1 MRKVVAAGSILVD
14 KINEIGAYPK
24 AGELTQIRA
33 RARVPGGLVPNA
45 GCDIRILDARIP
57 VAAFGAVG
65 DDDDGRFAVAE
76 LKRRGLDTSGVVV
89 KPTATSFTDVMSVP
103 GGERTFFTYPGASA
117 EWGYDDFPFE
127 KIEAGDLVL
136 LGYFLLLAKID
147 AGDGLRILKEL
158 KRRGLDT
165 SGVVVKPTA
174 TSFTDVMSVPGGER
188 TFFTY
193 PGASAD
199 WGYDDFPFD
208 LVQAGDLV
216 LLGYF
221 LLLAKIDAGDGLRIL
236 RELRRRG
243 VETAIDLVSENSDRY
258 SLVRECLPFVDNLIV
273 NEIEAARIAG
283 MDGVR
288 GATALTDVASRLFEL
303 GVQKRVVI
311 HMPEKGVSL
320 LRDGTWTEARS
331 VGLPNGFIKGKT
343 GAGDAYCAG
352 CLVGIFNGLAEKEI
366 LELGGI
372 AAVGAMSAPGAV
384 EGMRSIAE
392 LKKLVSTLTPDS

>member
-1 MRKVVAAGSILVD
+1 MRKVIAAGSILVD

-33 RARVPGGLVPNA
+33 LSRVPGGLVPNT
-45 GCDIRILDARIP
+45 GSDVHILDPRIP

-76 LKRRGLDTSGVVV
+76 LRRRGLDTAGVVV
-89 KPTATSFTDVMSVP
+89 KPA
-103 GGERTFFTYPGASA
+103 
-117 EWGYDDFPFE
+117 
-127 KIEAGDLVL
+127 
-136 LGYFLLLAKID
+136 
-147 AGDGLRILKEL
+147 
-158 KRRGLDT
+158 
-165 SGVVVKPTA
+165 A

-208 LVQAGDLV
+208 RVGEGDLV

-236 RELRRRG
+236 KELKRRG
-243 VETAIDLVSENSDRY
+243 AETAIDLVSENSDRY
-258 SLVRECLPFVDNLIV
+258 ALVREVLPYVDHLIV

-283 MDGVR
+283 IDGELK
-288 GATALTDVASRLFEL
+288 TVAAKLLEL
-303 GVQKRVVI
+303 GVQKRVII
-311 HMPEKGVSL
+311 HMPAKGVSL
-320 LRDGTWTEARS
+320 LKDGTWTEVPS
-331 VGLPNGFIKGKT
+331 VDIPKSFIKGKT
-343 GAGDAYCAG
+343 GAGDAFCAG
-352 CLVGIFNGLAEKEI
+352 SLVGIFNGLPENEI
-366 LELGGI
+366 LDLGGL

-384 EGMRSIAE
+384 EGMRSISE
-392 LKKLVSTLTPDS
+392 LRQLIQNL

>member
-33 RARVPGGLVPNA
+33 RSRVPGGLVPNT
-45 GCDIRILDARIP
+45 GCDIRILDPGIP

-76 LKRRGLDTSGVVV
+76 LKRRGLDTAGVVV
-89 KPTATSFTDVMSVP
+89 KAM
-103 GGERTFFTYPGASA
+103 
-117 EWGYDDFPFE
+117 
-127 KIEAGDLVL
+127 
-136 LGYFLLLAKID
+136 
-147 AGDGLRILKEL
+147 
-158 KRRGLDT
+158 
-165 SGVVVKPTA
+165 A

-208 LVQAGDLV
+208 MVEEGDIV

-221 LLLAKIDAGDGLRIL
+221 LLLAKVDAGDGLRIL
-236 RELRRRG
+236 KKLKRIG
-243 VETAIDLVSENSDRY
+243 AETAIDLVSENSNRY
-258 SLVRECLPFVDNLIV
+258 ALVRICLPYVDNLVV
-273 NEIEAARIAG
+273 NEIEASRLAGVEGDLREIA
-283 MDGVR
+283 
-288 GATALTDVASRLFEL
+288 ARLFEL
-303 GVQKRVVI
+303 GVQRRVVI

-320 LRDGTWTEARS
+320 LKNGTWTEVES
-331 VGLPNGFIKGKT
+331 VALPEGFIKGKT
-343 GAGDAYCAG
+343 GAGDAFCAG
-352 CLVGIFNGLAEKEI
+352 CLTGIFNGLSEKEI

-392 LKKLVSTLTPDS
+392 LRRLVSSLSTTD

>member
-1 MRKVVAAGSILVD
+1 MRKVVTAGSILVD

-33 RARVPGGLVPNA
+33 RSRVPGGLVPNT
-45 GCDIRILDARIP
+45 GCDIRILDPGIP

-76 LKRRGLDTSGVVV
+76 LKRRGLDTAGVVV
-89 KPTATSFTDVMSVP
+89 KA
-103 GGERTFFTYPGASA
+103 
-117 EWGYDDFPFE
+117 
-127 KIEAGDLVL
+127 
-136 LGYFLLLAKID
+136 
-147 AGDGLRILKEL
+147 
-158 KRRGLDT
+158 
-165 SGVVVKPTA
+165 TA

-208 LVQAGDLV
+208 MVEEGDIV

-221 LLLAKIDAGDGLRIL
+221 LLLAKVDAGDGLRIL
-236 RELRRRG
+236 KKLKRIG
-243 VETAIDLVSENSDRY
+243 AETAIDLVSENSNRY
-258 SLVRECLPFVDNLIV
+258 ALVRICLPYVDNLVV
-273 NEIEAARIAG
+273 NEIEASRLAGVEGDLREIA
-283 MDGVR
+283 
-288 GATALTDVASRLFEL
+288 ARLFEL
-303 GVQKRVVI
+303 GVQRRVVI

-320 LRDGTWTEARS
+320 LKNGTWTEVES
-331 VGLPNGFIKGKT
+331 VALPEGFIKGKT
-343 GAGDAYCAG
+343 GAGDAFCAG
-352 CLVGIFNGLAEKEI
+352 CLTGIFNGLSEKEI

-392 LKKLVSTLTPDS
+392 LRRLVSSLSTTD

>member
-33 RARVPGGLVPNA
+33 RSRVPGGLVPNT
-45 GCDIRILDARIP
+45 GCDIHILDSRIP
-57 VAAFGAVG
+57 VSAFGAVG

-76 LKRRGLDTSGVVV
+76 LKRRGLDT
-89 KPTATSFTDVMSVP
+89 A
-103 GGERTFFTYPGASA
+103 
-117 EWGYDDFPFE
+117 
-127 KIEAGDLVL
+127 
-136 LGYFLLLAKID
+136 
-147 AGDGLRILKEL
+147 
-158 KRRGLDT
+158 
-165 SGVVVKPTA
+165 GVVVKPTA

-199 WGYDDFPFD
+199 WGYDDFPFEKIEP
-208 LVQAGDLV
+208 GDLV

-221 LLLAKIDAGDGLRIL
+221 LLLAKVDAGDGLRIL
-236 RELRRRG
+236 KELKRIG
-243 VETAIDLVSENSDRY
+243 AETAIDLVSENSDRY
-258 SLVRECLPFVDNLIV
+258 SLVRECLPHVDNLVV

-288 GATALTDVASRLFEL
+288 GASALPEVAARLFEL

-331 VGLPNGFIKGKT
+331 VELPNGFIKDKT

-366 LELGGI
+366 LDLGGI
-372 AAVGAMSAPGAV
+372 AAVGAMSATGAV
-384 EGMRSIAE
+384 EGMRPIAD
-392 LKKLVSTLTPDS
+392 LKKLISSFGGH

>member
-1 MRKVVAAGSILVD
+1 MRKVVTAGSILVD

-33 RARVPGGLVPNA
+33 RSRVPGGLVPNT
-45 GCDIRILDARIP
+45 GCGIRILDPGIP

-76 LKRRGLDTSGVVV
+76 LKRRGLDASGVVV
-89 KPTATSFTDVMSVP
+89 KPTT
-103 GGERTFFTYPGASA
+103 
-117 EWGYDDFPFE
+117 
-127 KIEAGDLVL
+127 
-136 LGYFLLLAKID
+136 
-147 AGDGLRILKEL
+147 
-158 KRRGLDT
+158 
-165 SGVVVKPTA
+165 

-208 LVQAGDLV
+208 MVGDGDLV

-221 LLLAKIDAGDGLRIL
+221 LLLAKVDAGDGLRIL
-236 RELRRRG
+236 KKLKRIG
-243 VETAIDLVSENSDRY
+243 AETAIDLVSENSNRY
-258 SLVRECLPFVDNLIV
+258 ALVRICLPYVDNLVV
-273 NEIEAARIAG
+273 NEIEASRLAGVEGDLREIA
-283 MDGVR
+283 
-288 GATALTDVASRLFEL
+288 ARLFEL
-303 GVQKRVVI
+303 GVQRRVVI

-320 LRDGTWTEARS
+320 LKDGAWTEVSS
-331 VGLPNGFIKGKT
+331 VALPEGFIKGKT
-343 GAGDAYCAG
+343 GAGDAFCAG
-352 CLVGIFNGLAEKEI
+352 CLTGIFNGLAEKEI

-392 LKKLVSTLTPDS
+392 LRRLVSSLSTTD

>member
-14 KINEIGAYPK
+14 KINEIDAYPK

-33 RARVPGGLVPNA
+33 RSRVPGGLVPNT
-45 GCDIRILDARIP
+45 GCDIHILDSGIP
-57 VAAFGAVG
+57 VSAFGAVG

-76 LKRRGLDTSGVVV
+76 LKRRGLDTAGVVV

-136 LGYFLLLAKID
+136 LGYFLLLAKVD
-147 AGDGLRILKEL
+147 AGDGFRILKEL
-158 KRRGLDT
+158 KRI
-165 SGVVVKPTA
+165 
-174 TSFTDVMSVPGGER
+174 
-188 TFFTY
+188 
-193 PGASAD
+193 GA
-199 WGYDDFPFD
+199 
-208 LVQAGDLV
+208 
-216 LLGYF
+216 
-221 LLLAKIDAGDGLRIL
+221 
-236 RELRRRG
+236 
-243 VETAIDLVSENSDRY
+243 ETAIDLVSENSDRY
-258 SLVRECLPFVDNLIV
+258 SLVRECLPYVDSLIV
-273 NEIEAARIAG
+273 NEIEAVRIAG

-288 GATALTDVASRLFEL
+288 GASALPEVAARLLEL

-320 LRDGTWTEARS
+320 LKDGAWTEVKS
-331 VGLPNGFIKGKT
+331 VALPEGFIKGKT

-384 EGMRSIAE
+384 EGMRPISE
-392 LKKLVSTLTPDS
+392 LKELISTLQLQL

>member
-33 RARVPGGLVPNA
+33 LSRAPGGLVPNT
-45 GCDIRILDARIP
+45 GCDIHILDPEVP

-76 LKRRGLDTSGVVV
+76 LKRRGLDTAGVVV
-89 KPTATSFTDVMSVP
+89 KPA
-103 GGERTFFTYPGASA
+103 
-117 EWGYDDFPFE
+117 
-127 KIEAGDLVL
+127 
-136 LGYFLLLAKID
+136 
-147 AGDGLRILKEL
+147 
-158 KRRGLDT
+158 
-165 SGVVVKPTA
+165 A

-199 WGYDDFPFD
+199 WGFDDFPFD
-208 LVQAGDLV
+208 SVSEGDLV

-221 LLLAKIDAGDGLRIL
+221 LLLAKIDAGDGLKIL
-236 RELRRRG
+236 KELKRRG
-243 VETAIDLVSENSDRY
+243 IETAIDLVSENSDRY
-258 SLVRECLPFVDNLIV
+258 GLVRECLPYVDHLIV

-283 MDGVR
+283 TEGE
-288 GATALTDVASRLFEL
+288 LKDVATKLFEL
-303 GVQKRVVI
+303 GVRKRVVI

-320 LRDGTWTEARS
+320 LKDGTWTEVPS
-331 VGLPNGFIKGKT
+331 VKLPKGFIRGKT

-352 CLVGIFNGLAEKEI
+352 CLVGIFNGLPEREI
-366 LELGGI
+366 LELGGT
-372 AAVGAMSAPGAV
+372 AAVGALSAPGAV
-384 EGMRSIAE
+384 DGMRSVAE
-392 LKKLVSTLTPDS
+392 LKKLISEF

>member
-33 RARVPGGLVPNA
+33 LSRAPGGLVPNT
-45 GCDIRILDARIP
+45 GCDIHILDPEIP

-76 LKRRGLDTSGVVV
+76 LKRRGLDTAGVVV
-89 KPTATSFTDVMSVP
+89 KPA
-103 GGERTFFTYPGASA
+103 
-117 EWGYDDFPFE
+117 
-127 KIEAGDLVL
+127 
-136 LGYFLLLAKID
+136 
-147 AGDGLRILKEL
+147 
-158 KRRGLDT
+158 
-165 SGVVVKPTA
+165 A

-199 WGYDDFPFD
+199 WGFDDFPFD
-208 LVQAGDLV
+208 RVSEGDLV

-221 LLLAKIDAGDGLRIL
+221 LLLAKVDAGDGLKIL
-236 RELRRRG
+236 KELKRRG

-258 SLVRECLPFVDNLIV
+258 GLVRECLPYVDHLIV

-283 MDGVR
+283 TEGE
-288 GATALTDVASRLFEL
+288 LKDVATKLFEL
-303 GVQKRVVI
+303 GVRKRVVI

-320 LRDGTWTEARS
+320 LKDGTWTEVPS
-331 VGLPNGFIKGKT
+331 VKLPKGFIKGKT

-352 CLVGIFNGLAEKEI
+352 CLVGIFNGLSEREI
-366 LELGGI
+366 LELGCT
-372 AAVGAMSAPGAV
+372 AAVGALSAPGAV
-384 EGMRSIAE
+384 DGMRSVAE
-392 LKKLVSTLTPDS
+392 LKKIVATF

>member
-33 RARVPGGLVPNA
+33 LSRAPGGLVPNT
-45 GCDIRILDARIP
+45 GCDIHILDPEIP

-76 LKRRGLDTSGVVV
+76 LERRGLDTAGVVV
-89 KPTATSFTDVMSVP
+89 KPA
-103 GGERTFFTYPGASA
+103 
-117 EWGYDDFPFE
+117 
-127 KIEAGDLVL
+127 
-136 LGYFLLLAKID
+136 
-147 AGDGLRILKEL
+147 
-158 KRRGLDT
+158 
-165 SGVVVKPTA
+165 A

-199 WGYDDFPFD
+199 WGFDDFPFD
-208 LVQAGDLV
+208 RVSEGDLV

-221 LLLAKIDAGDGLRIL
+221 LLLAKVDAGDGLKIL
-236 RELRRRG
+236 KELTHRG
-243 VETAIDLVSENSDRY
+243 VETAIDLVSENSARY
-258 SLVRECLPFVDNLIV
+258 GLVRECLPYVDHLIA

-283 MDGVR
+283 TEGE
-288 GATALTDVASRLFEL
+288 LKDVATKLFEL
-303 GVQKRVVI
+303 GVRKRVII

-320 LRDGTWTEARS
+320 LKDGTWTEVPS
-331 VGLPNGFIKGKT
+331 VKLPKGFIKGKT

-352 CLVGIFNGLAEKEI
+352 CLVGIFNGLSEREI
-366 LELGGI
+366 LELGGT
-372 AAVGAMSAPGAV
+372 AAVGALSAPGAV
-384 EGMRSIAE
+384 DGMRSVAE
-392 LKKLVSTLTPDS
+392 LKKIVATF

>member
-33 RARVPGGLVPNA
+33 RSRVPGGLVPNT
-45 GCDIRILDARIP
+45 GCDIHILDSRIP
-57 VAAFGAVG
+57 VSAFGAVG
-65 DDDDGRFAVAE
+65 NDDDGRFAVAE
-76 LKRRGLDTSGVVV
+76 LKRRGVDTDSVVV
-89 KPTATSFTDVMSVP
+89 KT
-103 GGERTFFTYPGASA
+103 
-117 EWGYDDFPFE
+117 
-127 KIEAGDLVL
+127 
-136 LGYFLLLAKID
+136 
-147 AGDGLRILKEL
+147 
-158 KRRGLDT
+158 
-165 SGVVVKPTA
+165 TA

-208 LVQAGDLV
+208 LVHEGDLV

-258 SLVRECLPFVDNLIV
+258 SLVRECLPYVDNLIV

-288 GATALTDVASRLFEL
+288 GAPALPDVAARLFEL

-311 HMPEKGVSL
+311 HMPQKGVSL
-320 LRDGTWTEARS
+320 LKDGTWTEVES
-331 VGLPNGFIKGKT
+331 VALPEGFIKGKT

-366 LELGGI
+366 LELGGF

-392 LKKLVSTLTPDS
+392 LKKLVSTLTPNS

>member
-33 RARVPGGLVPNA
+33 LSRAPGGLVPNT
-45 GCDIRILDARIP
+45 GCDIHILDPKVP

-76 LKRRGLDTSGVVV
+76 LKRRGLDTAGVVV
-89 KPTATSFTDVMSVP
+89 KPA
-103 GGERTFFTYPGASA
+103 
-117 EWGYDDFPFE
+117 
-127 KIEAGDLVL
+127 
-136 LGYFLLLAKID
+136 
-147 AGDGLRILKEL
+147 
-158 KRRGLDT
+158 
-165 SGVVVKPTA
+165 A

-199 WGYDDFPFD
+199 WGFDDFPFD
-208 LVQAGDLV
+208 LVSEGDLV

-221 LLLAKIDAGDGLRIL
+221 LLLAKVDAGDGLRIL
-236 RELRRRG
+236 KELNRRG

-258 SLVRECLPFVDNLIV
+258 GLVRECLPYVDHLIV
-273 NEIEAARIAG
+273 NEIEAARIG
-283 MDGVR
+283 
-288 GATALTDVASRLFEL
+288 GAEGELRDVATKLFEL
-303 GVQKRVVI
+303 GVRKRVVI

-320 LRDGTWTEARS
+320 LKDGTWTEIPS
-331 VGLPNGFIKGKT
+331 VKLPKGFIKGKT

-352 CLVGIFNGLAEKEI
+352 CLVGIFNGHSEREI
-366 LELGGI
+366 LELGGT
-372 AAVGAMSAPGAV
+372 AAVGALSAPGAV
-384 EGMRSIAE
+384 DGMRSAAD
-392 LKKLVSTLTPDS
+392 LKKLIATF

>member
-1 MRKVVAAGSILVD
+1 MRKVVTAGSILVD

-33 RARVPGGLVPNA
+33 RSRVPGGLVPNT
-45 GCDIRILDARIP
+45 GCGIHILDPGIP

-76 LKRRGLDTSGVVV
+76 LKRRGLDASGVVV
-89 KPTATSFTDVMSVP
+89 KATATSFTDVMSV
-103 GGERTFFTYPGASA
+103 T
-117 EWGYDDFPFE
+117 
-127 KIEAGDLVL
+127 
-136 LGYFLLLAKID
+136 
-147 AGDGLRILKEL
+147 
-158 KRRGLDT
+158 
-165 SGVVVKPTA
+165 
-174 TSFTDVMSVPGGER
+174 GGER

-208 LVQAGDLV
+208 MVEEGDLV

-221 LLLAKIDAGDGLRIL
+221 LLLAKVDAGDGLRML
-236 RELRRRG
+236 KELKRIG
-243 VETAIDLVSENSDRY
+243 AETAIDLVSENSNRY
-258 SLVRECLPFVDNLIV
+258 ALVRICLPYVDNLVV
-273 NEIEAARIAG
+273 NEIEASRLAGVEGDLREIA
-283 MDGVR
+283 
-288 GATALTDVASRLFEL
+288 ARLFEL
-303 GVQKRVVI
+303 GVQRRVVI

-320 LRDGTWTEARS
+320 LKDGTWTEVES
-331 VGLPNGFIKGKT
+331 VALPEGFIKGKT
-343 GAGDAYCAG
+343 GAGDAFCAG
-352 CLVGIFNGLAEKEI
+352 CLTGIFNGLSEKEI

-392 LKKLVSTLTPDS
+392 LRRLVSSLSTTD

>member
-33 RARVPGGLVPNA
+33 RSRVPGGLVPNT
-45 GCDIRILDARIP
+45 GCDIHILDPRIP

-76 LKRRGLDTSGVVV
+76 LKRRGVDTAGVVV

-136 LGYFLLLAKID
+136 LGYFLLLAKVD
-147 AGDGLRILKEL
+147 AGDGFRILKEL
-158 KRRGLDT
+158 KRI
-165 SGVVVKPTA
+165 
-174 TSFTDVMSVPGGER
+174 
-188 TFFTY
+188 
-193 PGASAD
+193 GA
-199 WGYDDFPFD
+199 
-208 LVQAGDLV
+208 
-216 LLGYF
+216 
-221 LLLAKIDAGDGLRIL
+221 
-236 RELRRRG
+236 
-243 VETAIDLVSENSDRY
+243 ETAIDLVSENSDRY
-258 SLVRECLPFVDNLIV
+258 SLVRECLQYVDNLIV

-288 GATALTDVASRLFEL
+288 GAPALPDVAARLFEL

-311 HMPEKGVSL
+311 HMPEKGVSR
-320 LRDGTWTEARS
+320 LRDGTWTEVGS
-331 VGLPNGFIKGKT
+331 VEIPAGFIKGKT

-384 EGMRSIAE
+384 EGMRPIAE
-392 LKKLVSTLTPDS
+392 LKALISTLTPNP